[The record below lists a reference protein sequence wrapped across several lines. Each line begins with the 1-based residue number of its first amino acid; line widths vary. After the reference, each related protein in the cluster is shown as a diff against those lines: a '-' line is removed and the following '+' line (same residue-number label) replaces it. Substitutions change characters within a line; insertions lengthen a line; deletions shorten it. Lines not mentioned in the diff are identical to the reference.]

1 MENEL
6 TLKRFSDIRRD
17 LGYTQAEFAKLLG
30 VSNTTADIERGRTKL
45 SGKVVAELL
54 RQFKINPL
62 WLFGESEQKHLET
75 SNTSVIPK
83 VVTVDSEDRE
93 NMVLVNAKAAAGYP
107 QNIQDTSWYQQ
118 LPAFDLPIPE
128 FRNATYRGFQ
138 VEGDSMLPNL
148 RPGEW
153 VLAKAVEH
161 IDDVSPNK
169 MYVVVLQD
177 AVLVKK
183 IEKKPNSNNITLVSL
198 NETYPP
204 YEIKPFQIQEI
215 WQVSS
220 KITFGEDATTEKG
233 LLKELK
239 DSMEELKSQFKQAE
253 NWFTEDF
260 NAFLAYRV
268 RSPLIETQD
277 FCTDWWPVVYDVQ
290 KIIIFRPNSVFSLL
304 QEVFA

>member
-1 MENEL
+1 MENEI
-6 TLKRFSDIRRD
+6 TLKRFTDLRRE
-17 LGYTQAEFAKLLG
+17 LGHTQAEFAKLLG

-45 SGKVVAELL
+45 SGKVVTELL

-62 WLFGESEQKHLET
+62 WLFGESEQQYLET

-83 VVTVDSEDRE
+83 VVTVDSSDKE

-148 RPGEW
+148 KPGEW
-153 VLAKAVEH
+153 VLAKSVED
-161 IDDVSPNK
+161 IDHVSPNK
-169 MYVVVLQD
+169 IYVVVLQD

-183 IEKKPNSNNITLVSL
+183 IERLPNRNHITLVSL
-198 NETYPP
+198 NESYPP
-204 YEIKPFQIQEI
+204 YEIKPFQVQEL

-220 KITFGEDATTEKG
+220 KITFGVDATTEKG
-233 LLKELK
+233 LLKQLQE
-239 DSMEELKSQFKQAE
+239 SMEELKDQ
-253 NWFTEDF
+253 
-260 NAFLAYRV
+260 L
-268 RSPLIETQD
+268 
-277 FCTDWWPVVYDVQ
+277 
-290 KIIIFRPNSVFSLL
+290 RPTRN
-304 QEVFA
+304 

>member
-1 MENEL
+1 MESES
-6 TLKRFSDIRRD
+6 TIKRFTDIRRD
-17 LGYTQAEFAKLLG
+17 LGHTQAEFAALLG
-30 VSNTTADIERGRTKL
+30 ISSTTADIERGRTKL
-45 SGKVVAELL
+45 SGKVVSELL

-62 WLFGESEQKHLET
+62 WLFGESTQRYLET

-83 VVTVDSEDRE
+83 VVTVDSEDRD

-148 RPGEW
+148 KPGEW
-153 VLAKAVEH
+153 VLAKAIEH
-161 IDDVSPNK
+161 IDDVNANK
-169 MYVVVLQD
+169 MYVVVLED

-183 IEKKPNSNNITLVSL
+183 IEKRPNSNNVVLISL

-215 WQVSS
+215 WEVSS
-220 KITFGEDATTEKG
+220 KITFGVDATTEKG
-233 LLKELK
+233 LLRQLQESMDELK
-239 DSMEELKSQFKQAE
+239 QK
-253 NWFTEDF
+253 
-260 NAFLAYRV
+260 LA
-268 RSPLIETQD
+268 
-277 FCTDWWPVVYDVQ
+277 
-290 KIIIFRPNSVFSLL
+290 N
-304 QEVFA
+304 